1 MKITREMV
9 MELNNELAVKGC
21 PFRYE
26 YEGGNR
32 IFTYSTYGNCIAKY
46 ELC

>member
-21 PFRYE
+21 SFRYE
-26 YEGGNR
+26 YERGNR
-32 IFTYSTYGNCIAKY
+32 IFTYSTNAGCIAKY

>member
-32 IFTYSTYGNCIAKY
+32 IFTYSTDGNCIAKY